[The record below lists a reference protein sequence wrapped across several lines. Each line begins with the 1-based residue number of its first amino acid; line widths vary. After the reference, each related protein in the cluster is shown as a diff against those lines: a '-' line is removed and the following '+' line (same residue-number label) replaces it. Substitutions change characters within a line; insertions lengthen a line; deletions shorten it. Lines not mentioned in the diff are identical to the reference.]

1 MIVREEGGFT
11 IIEPDKGKKLTT
23 LIPSKKVFELLY
35 LGIEDSVSNYIEIT
49 DEEYIEEIEEEEE
62 EIVTVKDELM
72 IAKEELIKRS
82 KTKLK
87 NILKNSPVL
96 YEGKYY
102 TCTLEKQNI
111 LYNRIK
117 LYEIREDKQE
127 KILWNAM
134 GEEYIEWDY
143 QDILK
148 LACAIENHV
157 TKLVKEQ
164 QKEEVEI
171 NKCATM
177 EELLYYQSSFP
188 M

>member
-1 MIVREEGGFT
+1 MIVREEDGFT

-49 DEEYIEEIEEEEE
+49 DEEYEEEIEEE
-62 EIVTVKDELM
+62 IVTTVKDKLM

-87 NILKNSPVL
+87 NILKNSPVF

-177 EELLYYQSSFP
+177 EELLYYQSNFS